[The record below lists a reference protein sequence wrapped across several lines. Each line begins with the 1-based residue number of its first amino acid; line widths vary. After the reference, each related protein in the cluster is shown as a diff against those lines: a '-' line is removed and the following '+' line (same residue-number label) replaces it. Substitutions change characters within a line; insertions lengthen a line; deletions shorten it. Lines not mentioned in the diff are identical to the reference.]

1 LSLDRGKLFPDK
13 VTTPPSPGR
22 GTVRF
27 SPILHDELTGRAAAA
42 G

>member
-1 LSLDRGKLFPDK
+1 M
-13 VTTPPSPGR
+13 TPPRLGR

-27 SPILHDELTGRAAAA
+27 SSILRADLNSRAAAA